1 MAEHEIPLRDQ
12 NVQQDKI
19 IAHFDPFYA
28 ECRAYGRIEDRKRN
42 GKVAVRCYGF
52 TAVSAL
58 QEAALYETFDV
69 SEWDRPSEQY
79 SLPVAERQSFRA
91 IVKDLIEDQ
100 TPLSKIMIGRMLKDL
115 KSLRRMAL
123 FVRDVKESNYKGGK
137 LVDFSVSWTAPHI
150 MLSDRLFNYK
160 DIVEEIGWE
169 LTLFDTM
176 IEDSK
181 IPTWVRATPNKE
193 YLSKLRPRN

>member
-1 MAEHEIPLRDQ
+1 MAQHEIPLRG
-12 NVQQDKI
+12 QDVPQDMI
-19 IAHFDPFYA
+19 IAHCDPFYA
-28 ECRAYGRIEDRKRN
+28 ECRAYGRIGDRKRN
-42 GKVAVRCYGF
+42 GKVAVRCHGF

-58 QEAALYETFDV
+58 QEVVLSKTFGV
-69 SEWDRPSEQY
+69 SDWDRPSEQY

-91 IVKDLIEDQ
+91 IVKDLVEDQ
-100 TPLSKIMIGRMLKDL
+100 TPFTQTMIARMLRDL

-137 LVDFSVSWTAPHI
+137 LVDFSISWTAPHI
-150 MLSDRLFNYK
+150 MLDDRLFYDE
-160 DIVEEIGWE
+160 DIEEEINWE
-169 LTLFDTM
+169 LTQFDTM

-193 YLSKLRPRN
+193 YRSKLRPRD

>member
-1 MAEHEIPLRDQ
+1 MPLRRR
-12 NVQQDKI
+12 NIPQDII
-19 IAHFDPFYA
+19 IANFDPFYA
-28 ECRAYGRIEDRKRN
+28 ECRAYSRIGDRKRN
-42 GKVAVRCYGF
+42 GKVAVRCHGF

-58 QEAALYETFDV
+58 QEVVLSETFGV

-100 TPLSKIMIGRMLKDL
+100 RPFTKIMIDRMLGDL

-123 FVRDVKESNYKGGK
+123 FVRDVKESNYRGGK

-150 MLSDRLFNYK
+150 MLDSRIFDDE
-160 DIVEEIGWE
+160 DIEEEIRWE

-193 YLSKLRPRN
+193 YLSKLRPRD

>member
-1 MAEHEIPLRDQ
+1 MAEHAFPLRHQ
-12 NVQQDKI
+12 VVPQDMI

-28 ECRAYGRIEDRKRN
+28 ECRAYGRIGDRKRN

-58 QEAALYETFDV
+58 QEVVLSETFGV
-69 SEWDRPSEQY
+69 SEWDRPLEQY

-100 TPLSKIMIGRMLKDL
+100 TPFTKIMIDRMLRDL

-137 LVDFSVSWTAPHI
+137 LVDFSVSWTQPHI
-150 MLSDRLFNYK
+150 MLSDRLF
-160 DIVEEIGWE
+160 DDEEIMQEIDWE
-169 LTLFDTM
+169 LTLFDNM
-176 IEDSK
+176 IEDSR

>member
-1 MAEHEIPLRDQ
+1 M
-12 NVQQDKI
+12 I

-28 ECRAYGRIEDRKRN
+28 ECRAYGRIGDRKRN
-42 GKVAVRCYGF
+42 GKVAVRCHGF

-58 QEAALYETFDV
+58 QEAVLHETFGV

-100 TPLSKIMIGRMLKDL
+100 TPFTPIMIDRMLRDL

-150 MLSDRLFNYK
+150 MMSDRLFEDE
-160 DIVEEIGWE
+160 DIEQELDWE
-169 LTLFDTM
+169 LTLFDNM

-193 YLSKLRPRN
+193 YLSKLRPRNKMV

>member
-1 MAEHEIPLRDQ
+1 MAGHALDLSDQ
-12 NVQQDKI
+12 VVPQDMI

-28 ECRAYGRIEDRKRN
+28 ECRAYGRIGDRKHN

-58 QEAALYETFDV
+58 QEVALSETFGV

-79 SLPVAERQSFRA
+79 NLPVAGRQSFRA

-100 TPLSKIMIGRMLKDL
+100 TPFTEMMVNRMLRDL

-123 FVRDVKESNYKGGK
+123 YVRDVKESNYKGGK
-137 LVDFSVSWTAPHI
+137 LVDFSVSWTQPHI
-150 MLSDRLFNYK
+150 MLSDRLFDLEAIK
-160 DIVEEIGWE
+160 QDIDWE
-169 LTLFDTM
+169 LALFDEM